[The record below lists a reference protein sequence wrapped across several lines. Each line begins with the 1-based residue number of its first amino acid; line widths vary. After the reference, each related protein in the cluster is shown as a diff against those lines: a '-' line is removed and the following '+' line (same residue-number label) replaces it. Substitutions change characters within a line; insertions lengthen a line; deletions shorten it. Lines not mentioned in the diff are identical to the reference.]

1 MTAAKRKTTSSRK
14 PRAAKGTT
22 PPRRG
27 RGSKLESLARVYVP
41 DRAAWRAWLEANH
54 ATSPGIWLVFDKKSA
69 GRERLAYGDAVEE
82 ALCFGWI
89 DSLTRTL
96 DAAQYLQLYTPRKPK
111 STWSRPNKER
121 VERLRA
127 AGLLRPP
134 GIAAIELAQ
143 ANGSW
148 SALDQVDSLEIPP
161 DLAKALARSPTA
173 KRNFDAFPPSARR
186 GYLYWVLSAK
196 RAETRAERIAKV
208 VDLAA
213 RNLKQPTAKA
223 ASPKARKD

>member
-89 DSLTRTL
+89 DSVMNPL
-96 DAAQYLQLYTPRKPK
+96 DDRRYLQLFTPRKAR
-111 STWSRPNKER
+111 SNWSRLNKTR
-121 VERLRA
+121 VERLTA
-127 AGLLRPP
+127 EGLMMPAGL
-134 GIAAIELAQ
+134 AAVEQ
-143 ANGSW
+143 AKRTGTW
-148 SALDQVDSLEIPP
+148 TALDAVEALTLPP
-161 DLAKALARSPTA
+161 EFERALAANAT
-173 KRNFDAFPPSARR
+173 ARR
-186 GYLYWVLSAK
+186 TFETFSPSVRKMYLYWITGA
-196 RAETRAERIAKV
+196 RREETRAKRIAESV
-208 VDLAA
+208 SLI
-213 RNLKQPTAKA
+213 AKGVRG
-223 ASPKARKD
+223 PHLRTP